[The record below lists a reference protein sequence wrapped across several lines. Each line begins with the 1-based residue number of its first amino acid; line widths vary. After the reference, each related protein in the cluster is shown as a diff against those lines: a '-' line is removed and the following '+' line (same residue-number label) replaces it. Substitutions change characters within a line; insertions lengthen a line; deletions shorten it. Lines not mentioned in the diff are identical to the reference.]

1 MTTYNGLG
9 LGLGNLSRL
18 SHAKT
23 RSISAENFT
32 GEKGKGGMAVE
43 GTGANAAR
51 DLGQGWKIS
60 PFVIIKG
67 ETTFT
72 MAEIKG
78 SGVIQH
84 IWLTCSPE
92 LWRTLLFRI
101 YWDEEEEPSVEVP
114 VGDFFCNGWCQRSN
128 VNSLPIAVNPAGGMN
143 SYWGMPFRRRA
154 RLTMGNLSEEDAL
167 LFYQID
173 YTLAEIPQDLGYFHA
188 QWRRKNPLKYK
199 EVYTI
204 LDGVKGQGHYV
215 GTYLAWQVNSNGIW
229 EEGEIKFYLDGDGEF
244 PTICGTGTEDYFGGA
259 WGWGEEDSQLQK
271 WIQNREKQK
280 GEYCTYSTP
289 FLGLNQVIKPDGL
302 LYSQQRFGMYRW
314 HVMDPIRFE
323 KDLRVTMQA
332 LGWSSGERYR
342 PLQDDIA
349 SVAYWYQA
357 EPHTPYSLLLNKDDL
372 EVI

>member
-43 GTGANAAR
+43 GTGTNEAR

-60 PFVIIKG
+60 PSVIIKG

-78 SGVIQH
+78 SGAIQH
-84 IWLTCSPE
+84 IWLAFSPE
-92 LWRTLLFRI
+92 LWRTLVFRI
-101 YWDEEEEPSVEVP
+101 YWDEEEAPSVEVP
-114 VGDFFCNGWCQRSN
+114 VGDFFCNGWCKRSN

-143 SYWGMPFRRRA
+143 SYWEMPFRRRA
-154 RLTMGNLSEEDAL
+154 RLTMENLSGEDAL
-167 LFYQID
+167 LYYQID
-173 YTLAEIPQDLGYFHA
+173 YTLAQIPQDFGYFHA

-215 GTYLAWQVNSNGIW
+215 GTYLAWQANSNGW
-229 EEGEIKFYLDGDGEF
+229 WGEGEIKVYLDGDGKF

-259 WGWGEEDSQLQK
+259 ACWVEE
-271 WIQNREKQK
+271 EK
-280 GEYCTYSTP
+280 YCTYSTA
-289 FLGLNQVIKPDGL
+289 FVGLNQAIKPDGL
-302 LYSQQRFGMYRW
+302 FHSQPRFGMYRW

-323 KDLRVTMQA
+323 RDLRVTIQA
-332 LGWSSGERYR
+332 LGWRSRGRYL